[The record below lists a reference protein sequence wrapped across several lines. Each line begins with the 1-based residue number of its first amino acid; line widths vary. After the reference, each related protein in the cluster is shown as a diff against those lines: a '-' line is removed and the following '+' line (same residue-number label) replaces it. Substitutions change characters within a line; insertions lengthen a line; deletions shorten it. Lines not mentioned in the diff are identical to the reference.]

1 MKILGYLKKYP
12 KKGYVIDPRPPINS
26 IEYDKIIPDFGNQ
39 YNMEESIDEKTP
51 TPMMKESDVT
61 IFVDSNHGH
70 DLTTGKSITG
80 LIVFVRRTPIK
91 YYSKRQTSVQTS
103 TFCAEFISLKKATE
117 EAVTMRYYL
126 RLMGVKVTKPTV
138 IYGDN
143 LSAIKNTVEPGS
155 PLKKKYLALAYHF
168 CREHFSAGVVAI
180 RKIDTKD
187 NVSDPFTKGIVSNEF
202 HGYFNSYM
210 SN

>member
-39 YNMEESIDEKTP
+39 YNMEKLIDKKTL
-51 TPMMKESDVT
+51 TTMMKELDVT

-80 LIVFVRRTPIK
+80 LIVFVGRTPIK
-91 YYSKRQTSVQTS
+91 YYSKQQASVQTS
-103 TFCAEFISLKKATE
+103 TFGAEFVSLKKATE

-126 RLMGVKVTKPTV
+126 RSMGVKVMKPTV

-143 LSAIKNTVEPGS
+143 LSAIKKNSGTREPI
-155 PLKKKYLALAYHF
+155 
-168 CREHFSAGVVAI
+168 EE
-180 RKIDTKD
+180 KI
-187 NVSDPFTKGIVSNEF
+187 SCSGLSFL
-202 HGYFNSYM
+202 
-210 SN
+210 

>member
-39 YNMEESIDEKTP
+39 YDMEELIDEKTP
-51 TPMMKESDVT
+51 TPMMKELDVT

-80 LIVFVRRTPIK
+80 LIVFVGRTPIK
-91 YYSKRQTSVQTS
+91 YYSKQQALVQTS
-103 TFCAEFISLKKATE
+103 TFGAKFVSLKKATE

-126 RLMGVKVTKPTV
+126 HSMGVKVTKPTV
-138 IYGDN
+138 IYGADN

-155 PLKKKYLALAYHF
+155 PLKKKISCSGL
-168 CREHFSAGVVAI
+168 
-180 RKIDTKD
+180 
-187 NVSDPFTKGIVSNEF
+187 
-202 HGYFNSYM
+202 
-210 SN
+210 